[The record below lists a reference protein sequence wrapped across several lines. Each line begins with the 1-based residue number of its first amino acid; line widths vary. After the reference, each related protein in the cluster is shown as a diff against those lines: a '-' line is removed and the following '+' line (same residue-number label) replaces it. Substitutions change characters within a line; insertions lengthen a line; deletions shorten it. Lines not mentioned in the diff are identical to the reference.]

1 MSWNSATDLSAPCV
15 VHKVRFLVCSFP
27 LFYLPILLGWP
38 KSSLVFFRRMLWKNS
53 NKLFDQPS
61 ISIDYQI
68 HTPQN
73 KNEQRLAQLGQSIN
87 LLGNNQSL
95 RYFNWWDK
103 KSGLFRHL
111 GLVPIWWVQV
121 GLGPVMTDGRAQN
134 WGVEWAACRGGR
146 PDCQHSMSLSGGL
159 WGPLWHRLQ
168 RQGTLR
174 LGRVGCVLRGGRS
187 ELISSIQ
194 WGEG

>member
-27 LFYLPILLGWP
+27 LFYLPILLGWT

-103 KSGLFRHL
+103 KKWPLQASGTGTHLMSSGWFRACDDRRKGPEL
-111 GLVPIWWVQV
+111 G
-121 GLGPVMTDGRAQN
+121 
-134 WGVEWAACRGGR
+134 
-146 PDCQHSMSLSGGL
+146 
-159 WGPLWHRLQ
+159 
-168 RQGTLR
+168 
-174 LGRVGCVLRGGRS
+174 GRVGCLQGRKARLSALHEPKWRPVGTAVTQVTEAGDTKAWQGGLCPKGWAQRAD
-187 ELISSIQ
+187 
-194 WGEG
+194 